1 MAKIKITLVKSVIG
15 YNKKQRETV
24 KSLGLRKL
32 NSSVV
37 LNDTPDI
44 VGKVQKINHLLKVE
58 EAE

>member
-15 YNKKQRETV
+15 YSKKQRETV
-24 KSLGLRKL
+24 KSLGLRKM
-32 NSSVV
+32 NSFVV

-44 VGKVQKINHLLKVE
+44 LGKVQKINHLLQVE